1 MEKIATFAR
10 FLVKINP
17 KNMDLATLQG
27 FLTNSFSDYKRRST
41 PLDRAK
47 MRTDILDLY
56 QTHNYFVAD
65 FAHFELPD
73 ELVLL
78 ANETDETESQ
88 DLSDGTWW
96 SLLSCWEQML
106 LDLDY
111 ELSNFDLEF
120 EQKYHQP
127 PYYFFIPVGFWSDKH
142 TYFISCDRRYHFGA
156 FFDCHD
162 SYMWDKNN
170 DLVADNLADF
180 LKSEFPKKA
189 NHKLKK

>member
-1 MEKIATFAR
+1 
-10 FLVKINP
+10 
-17 KNMDLATLQG
+17 MDLATLQG
-27 FLTNSFSDYKRRST
+27 FLTDSFSGYKRRST

-47 MRTDILDLY
+47 MQTDILDLY
-56 QTHNYFVAD
+56 QTHDYFVAD
-65 FAHFELPD
+65 FAHFALPD
-73 ELVLL
+73 ELFLL
-78 ANETDETESQ
+78 ANETNETESQ

-106 LDLDY
+106 SDLDY

-120 EQKYHQP
+120 EQEYHQP
-127 PYYFFIPVGFWSDKH
+127 PYYFFVPVGFWSDKH

-162 SYMWDKNN
+162 SYMWDKHN
-170 DLVADNLADF
+170 DLIADNLADF
-180 LKSEFPKKA
+180 LRSEFPKKA